1 MCIDGLMKQQTKY
14 NLSAQT
20 LQIGSW
26 KRVCDLNCQ
35 LDLSQRTLVWTIGDE
50 QQKFRIDINLN
61 LVQFIKKS
69 NHRLEFFLSSPLQV
83 KFYMTTTQDVWV
95 QCHDF
100 TQDKQASLENVHVLE
115 SLDDLLHIEFMEI
128 LMQAPEL
135 QPLIIEE
142 ENTMTNNLLLL
153 QGLHLPQ

>member
-1 MCIDGLMKQQTKY
+1 MKQRY
-14 NLSAQT
+14 SLSTQT

-26 KRVCDLNCQ
+26 KRVCDLDCQ
-35 LDLSQRTLVWTIGDE
+35 IDLSRRTLEWTIGDD

-69 NHRLEFFLSSPLQV
+69 AHRLEFFLSSPLQV
-83 KFYMTTTQDVWV
+83 KFYMTTTSQDVWV

-100 TQDKQASLENVHVLE
+100 TQDKQASIENVHVLE
-115 SLDDLLHIEFMEI
+115 SMDDLFQIEFMEI

-135 QPLIIEE
+135 QSLIIEE
-142 ENTMTNNLLLL
+142 ENAMTNNLLLL